1 MTALLFYGDTERS
14 PAMRHELPV
23 TIGDPFLLGV
33 VDGRLHVMA
42 SGLERARIEA
52 AAPDAVL
59 HDYDELG
66 FRELLESGMSRHELE
81 LELASR
87 AAAAMGIRAATA
99 DPDMP
104 VAVADRLRADGV
116 VLHLDDD
123 AISARRRVKSAP
135 ELAGTRRAQIAAEAG
150 MSAAA
155 GLLRRSDRDGDRLK
169 LDGEVLTAEAVRA
182 AVRDVCQAH
191 GAPAP
196 PDIIV
201 SSPWSGYGHD
211 PGSGP
216 LPADLP
222 IVIDLWPRDETSGC
236 WADMTRTF
244 VVGEIS
250 EQVRSMES
258 LVLEAF
264 ERARDAVAPGI
275 TGRALHD
282 LVCDVFEPAGY
293 RTQRNGPGEDPNEG
307 FQFSLGHGVG
317 LAVHEP
323 PGLGR
328 TGHDALVAGDVIA
341 IEPGL
346 WVREVGE
353 VRFEDL
359 LLVTEDGCETLT
371 QVPVRPQPLVPH
383 EHQYAQRRAR
393 THPGGA
399 RPGGGVGRRRGRRLP
414 IGRKGGCDRLDGG
427 RRSRPG
433 STAWCSDTSFQGTR
447 PSFFPAVLDSSTSSR
462 SGTGWQIL
470 QAGSTPHTAHWWL
483 PTRPERA
490 SRCSYRRRI
499 RGRSGSSKSSG
510 VGWVGGGSTE
520 TRNCEIFGS
529 SSGSGLV
536 GAAVRLALASSS

>member
-116 VLHLDDD
+116 VLQLDDD

-135 ELAGTRRAQIAAEAG
+135 ELAGTRRAQVAAEAG

-359 LLVTEDGCETLT
+359 LLVTEDGGETLT
-371 QVPVRPQPLVPH
+371 QYPYDLSP
-383 EHQYAQRRAR
+383 
-393 THPGGA
+393 
-399 RPGGGVGRRRGRRLP
+399 
-414 IGRKGGCDRLDGG
+414 
-427 RRSRPG
+427 
-433 STAWCSDTSFQGTR
+433 
-447 PSFFPAVLDSSTSSR
+447 
-462 SGTGWQIL
+462 
-470 QAGSTPHTAHWWL
+470 
-483 PTRPERA
+483 
-490 SRCSYRRRI
+490 
-499 RGRSGSSKSSG
+499 
-510 VGWVGGGSTE
+510 
-520 TRNCEIFGS
+520 
-529 SSGSGLV
+529 
-536 GAAVRLALASSS
+536 